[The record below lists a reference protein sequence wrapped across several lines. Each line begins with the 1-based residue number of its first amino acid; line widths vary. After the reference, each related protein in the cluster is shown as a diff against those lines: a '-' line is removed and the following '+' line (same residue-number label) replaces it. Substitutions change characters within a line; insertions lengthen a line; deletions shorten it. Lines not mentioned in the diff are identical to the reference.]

1 MVDFCVRHDRAGDL
15 DEFENSPHHGFFV
28 NSDPRD
34 LTYTVMAAGDD
45 ILLENGRADRG
56 LGRIFYFS
64 APRVQYN
71 RTLGNSEND
80 NTAKMLASRDPV
92 Q

>member
-1 MVDFCVRHDRAGDL
+1 MIK
-15 DEFENSPHHGFFV
+15 HGFFV

>member
-1 MVDFCVRHDRAGDL
+1 
-15 DEFENSPHHGFFV
+15 
-28 NSDPRD
+28 
-34 LTYTVMAAGDD
+34 MAAGDD
-45 ILLENGRADRG
+45 ILLENGHADRG

-92 Q
+92 QWYLEQHFIETKNSYDKILLTNWRDIVEY